1 MESDT
6 LEFNIKDWPIVMK
19 NVKRDMMT
27 YLHEILDYGM
37 NPFNKYELRL
47 LVWYLESNGYT
58 PHMMN
63 EYSGK
68 PDSAFYFMDKNGD
81 DSPWKVDVKYDS
93 IFIFEGVTFT
103 FKLMGRI
110 LFEQRFTINEDCT
123 LKLYHL
129 SF

>member
-6 LEFNIKDWPIVMK
+6 SKFNIKDWPIIRE
-19 NVKRDMMT
+19 NIRRDMMA
-27 YLHEILDYGM
+27 YLYEILDYGM

-63 EYSGK
+63 EYTGK
-68 PDSAFYFMDKNGD
+68 PYSAFYFMDKKGD
-81 DSPWKVDVKYDS
+81 DSSWKVDVKYDS
-93 IFIFEGVTFT
+93 TFMFEGVVFM
-103 FKLMGRI
+103 FKLMGRM
-110 LFEQRFTINEDCT
+110 LFKQRFTINEDNT

>member
-6 LEFNIKDWPIVMK
+6 SRFDIKNWPIVRK
-19 NVKRDMMT
+19 NIKRDMMA
-27 YLHEILDYGM
+27 YLYEILDYGM

-47 LVWYLESNGYT
+47 LVWYLESEGYT

-63 EYSGK
+63 KYTNEPY
-68 PDSAFYFMDKNGD
+68 SAFYFMDENGD
-81 DSPWKVDVKYDS
+81 DSPWRIDVTYDS
-93 IFIFEGVTFT
+93 TFMFEGVTFT
-103 FKLMGRI
+103 FKLMGRM
-110 LFEQRFTINEDCT
+110 LFKQRFIINEDNT